1 MKFSIVPVVF
11 ALASSVYAAPSA
23 QPAEHAELVA
33 RGNCGTAAKDC
44 QCSAKFDKFANPAT
58 LGSTVSAR
66 ISGADRG
73 LTSSDWRG
81 SDGEGQSSLCRVTV
95 DRVCGDCFSWKTTT
109 DKCGFYGLTSFA
121 CVPA

>member
-1 MKFSIVPVVF
+1 MLSVSISTLQS
-11 ALASSVYAAPSA
+11 LAKKNGADTHLS
-23 QPAEHAELVA
+23 
-33 RGNCGTAAKDC
+33 
-44 QCSAKFDKFANPAT
+44 KFDKFANPAT

-73 LTSSDWRG
+73 LTSSDWKG
-81 SDGEGQSSLCRVTV
+81 SNGEGQSSLCRVTV